1 MHAEPFTCYR
11 PSTPEDAQTFA
22 SLPYDVFDRAQAAEY
37 VVAHPKSFLAIDRPE
52 TAFSP
57 DHDMYADDVYAKA
70 AELLHNRVEDKT
82 LLRDGS
88 RCYYLYRLEQD
99 GRSQTGIVAACSI
112 DDYANGVI
120 ARHENTRRDKEEDR
134 VRHIRATGCQ
144 TGPIFLAY
152 RDNPTLEAL
161 VEAAKGAQ
169 PAYDFTDEQGVR
181 QTVWRVG
188 RPAAVEAFRMML
200 ELVPKAYIADGHHRA
215 ASAARVCQEMRSAD
229 KDCDGREAYNYLMC
243 VMFPQ
248 SQLTVLPYYRVVK
261 DTNGLD
267 EKDLVE
273 ALEAAGF
280 TVGDPQEAAVA
291 PTEHGQFGL
300 FAFGK
305 WRAFSPAA
313 ADEDAD
319 VVARLDVSVLQDKVL
334 GPILGI
340 DDPRQDPRVK
350 FVGGNVGLGEL
361 EEAAGQTGIAFTLC
375 ATSVGEMMAV
385 ADAGKLMPPKSTWFE
400 PKLRSGLFIR
410 RISSKSSL
418 LDGVEQKVA
427 QKLAEKNAEEDK

>member
-11 PSTPEDAQTFA
+11 PTTPEAAAEFA
-22 SLPYDVFDRAQAAEY
+22 SLPYDVFDRKGAADY
-37 VVAHPKSFLAIDRPE
+37 VAAHPKSFLAIDRPE
-52 TAFSP
+52 TAFDA

-70 AELLHNRVEDKT
+70 AEILHERVADKT

-99 GRSQTGIVAACSI
+99 GHAQTGIVTACSL
-112 DDYANGVI
+112 DDYNNGVI

-152 RDNPTLEAL
+152 RDNPALEAL
-161 VEAAKGAQ
+161 VEAAKAAQ
-169 PAYDFTDEQGVR
+169 PMYDFTDGEGVR
-181 QTVWRVG
+181 QTLWRVG

-200 ELVPKAYIADGHHRA
+200 DYIPKAYIADGHHRA

-229 KDCDGREAYNYLMC
+229 KDCDGREAYNYLLC
-243 VMFPQ
+243 VMFPE

-267 EKDLVE
+267 EAGLLD
-273 ALEAAGF
+273 ALDAAGF
-280 TVGDPQEAAVA
+280 EVGAAQETGVSPAEQGV
-291 PTEHGQFGL
+291 FGL
-300 FAFGK
+300 YAFGAWHELK
-305 WRAFSPAA
+305 LREAVPC
-313 ADEDAD
+313 DNPVE
-319 VVARLDVSVLQDKVL
+319 RLDVSVLQDKVL

-340 DDPRQDPRVK
+340 GDPREDPRIS
-350 FVGGNVGLGEL
+350 FVGGNAGLGDL
-361 EEAAGQTGIAFTLC
+361 ERAAGKDGLAFTLR

-385 ADAGKLMPPKSTWFE
+385 ADAGLLMPPKSTWFE

-410 RISSKSSL
+410 RITSKSSL
-418 LDGVEQKVA
+418 LDGAAPVA
-427 QKLAEKNAEEDK
+427 AKPQEEEK